1 MKRNKKFLGLVVV
14 TMVMAVLIPYFSHVQ
29 AYEVQTSTQAAA
41 ATYPAWDSGKVYLSG
56 DCVSYNGQ
64 DYRAKWWTQGDT
76 PGSASVWEA
85 LTTNGTH
92 PAWVSTKAY
101 TSGETVTY
109 NGQVYKAK
117 WWTQGE
123 TPGIAAVWEL
133 VSANP
138 PVENLQNGTY
148 YLTNKGSG
156 KVIDVADNSMADG
169 GKIHQWTY
177 SKGANQQF
185 KVTLQTDGSYK
196 IVASHSNKVLDVPN
210 SSTDN
215 SIQLQQWNDNGTNAQ
230 RWLITKSTDGY
241 YKVVSK
247 ASGLA
252 MDVRNSST
260 ADGGVV
266 QQYTDNGSDAQK
278 WSFTVVTDP
287 QEPEEPELPD
297 GFKVVG
303 YYPSWEPSK
312 INTIQYNNLTHINY
326 AFAIPTSDGTLLPL
340 ENASA
345 ATQIIQTAHQ
355 NGVKVLLAVGGWSYN
370 GTPLEATFMSAT
382 TSQDKIV
389 KFGNAIVAMA
399 KQYGFDGVDIDWE
412 HPRSDGS
419 SKQQYEAFMVYLKSE
434 LKKSNMLLTA
444 AVLSGVTPEG
454 VIYWDSAAQ
463 TDTVIN
469 TVDWFNVMA
478 YDGGD
483 GNRHSTYDFAVL
495 SANYWKNTRHMPAE
509 KVVLGVPFYGRPSW
523 ASYSAIL
530 AANPNAYNTDISMIN
545 GMEAYY
551 NGIPTIKAK
560 TQWACDNV
568 GGIMIWELSQDTTDT
583 SKSLLNAIGNTV
595 RDNFE

>member
-1 MKRNKKFLGLVVV
+1 MKRNKKFLGFVVV
-14 TMVMAVLIPYFSHVQ
+14 ALVMTILIPYFSRVQ
-29 AYEVQTSTQAAA
+29 AFEVQTNTVAA
-41 ATYPAWDSGKVYLSG
+41 ATYPAWDSNQIYYSG
-56 DCVSYNGQ
+56 DIVSYNGQ
-64 DYRAKWWTQGDT
+64 D
-76 PGSASVWEA
+76 
-85 LTTNGTH
+85 
-92 PAWVSTKAY
+92 
-101 TSGETVTY
+101 
-109 NGQVYKAK
+109 YKAK

-123 TPGIAAVWEL
+123 TPGSASVWEAMAANGSYPAWVSTKAYSGGDMVTYNSKVYKAKWWTQGDIPGTATVWEL
-133 VSANP
+133 VSSNP

-148 YLTNKGSG
+148 YITNKSSG
-156 KVIDVADNSMADG
+156 KVLDVAESSLADG
-169 GKIHQWTY
+169 GKIQQWTY
-177 SKGANQQF
+177 SNGANQQF
-185 KVTLQTDGSYK
+185 QVSLQGDGSYK
-196 IVASHSNKVLDVPN
+196 IVANHSNKVLDVPN
-210 SSTDN
+210 SSTAN
-215 SIQLQQWNDNGTNAQ
+215 SVQLQQWNDNGSDAQ
-230 RWLITKSTDGY
+230 RWLITKTTDGY

-247 ASGLA
+247 VSGLA
-252 MDVRNSST
+252 MDVRSSST

-278 WSFTVVTDP
+278 WSFTIVTNP
-287 QEPEEPELPD
+287 QEPELPD

-326 AFAIPTSDGTLLPL
+326 AFAIPTSDGSLLPL
-340 ENASA
+340 ENPTA

-355 NGVKVLLAVGGWSYN
+355 NDVKVLLAIGGWSYN

-382 TSQDKIV
+382 STQDKIV

-399 KQYGFDGVDIDWE
+399 KQYGFDGVDMDWE
-412 HPRSDGS
+412 HPRADGT
-419 SKQQYEAFMVYLKSE
+419 SKQQYEALMLYLKGE

-454 VIYWDSAAQ
+454 AIYWDSAGQ
-463 TDTVIN
+463 TDGVIDA
-469 TVDWFNVMA
+469 VDWFNVMA

-483 GNRHSTYDFAVL
+483 GNRHSTYEFAVL
-495 SANYWKNTRHMPAE
+495 SANYWKNTRHMPAQ

-583 SKSLLNAIGNTV
+583 SKSLLNAIGDTV
-595 RDNFE
+595 RSNFE